1 MEVPRTWSAY
11 KAQICGA
18 GAGFFTTCLAISMPL
33 LCIAFYVIFVVYFG
47 IYAFANPNNACFY
60 GKSEAG
66 VEFISGV

>member
-1 MEVPRTWSAY
+1 MDDYKSAI
-11 KAQICGA
+11 AGA
-18 GAGFFTTCLAISMPL
+18 GALGFGINIFLILSIVGIYVA
-33 LCIAFYVIFVVYFG
+33 LCVYFG